1 MRYRGQGVSTSEG
14 ARLRPSTAKSVVLL
28 LKLLSVITRCATLR
42 GTTRSQT
49 ECLSDLMDL
58 TEFTVL
64 VLILV
69 TTLYST
75 VQFVYYT
82 LWLVMVYI

>member
-1 MRYRGQGVSTSEG
+1 MCYLKGNN
-14 ARLRPSTAKSVVLL
+14 SVP
-28 LKLLSVITRCATLR
+28 
-42 GTTRSQT
+42 T
-49 ECLSDLMDL
+49 ECLSDLIDL